1 MRGPSRRPRET
12 APPPR
17 GRRAASSTR
26 GRPTGGEAGTSRRPA
41 RPFPSSAAPLRGPT
55 CAHLLLR
62 RRPPLGRTAHMVVR
76 SPWFLERRCPA
87 FIRSCPAG
95 PRGVTACPGHHA
107 NRNGRATPQGDPAVA
122 TVLERPRCRVPPRV
136 CEWRGGAA
144 RSFYFF
150 SSSSACRSC

>member
-17 GRRAASSTR
+17 ERRAASSTR

-62 RRPPLGRTAHMVVR
+62 RRPPLGLTAHMVVR

-107 NRNGRATPQGDPAVA
+107 NGDGRATPQGDPAVRDRTGTA
-122 TVLERPRCRVPPRV
+122 SLQGPAASLRAA
-136 CEWRGGAA
+136 GAA

-150 SSSSACRSC
+150 SSSSASRSCA